1 MLYELKWDLALIGS
15 LICLGIGFVTFQTP
29 WIQGADEATAEGS
42 RPPDRTEGDVLLLLP
57 DGPAARATGLDE
69 LDCSYGW
76 YNSLW
81 QFYGSFATA
90 LTRNLS
96 PEFLA
101 GRNVVIVPRRV
112 ARAMPA
118 TGVGALA
125 EFARQ
130 GGQLILEQPGPG
142 WEQLTGVGATTG
154 SPQPARSITSVEGLA
169 ARGRMRTHL
178 PDVPLAGRLT
188 PAAPA
193 DPWPAG
199 PTLLD
204 VNGQPGLLANRHG
217 EGRVYTFLFEFGC
230 TITALQQGRPVEGM
244 RFSRRASGSD
254 SLIPTAERVADES
267 MLQAEAPLADL
278 LEHAVFHRLS
288 EFRPLPRLWPY
299 PDDAAGTFLVSHPTP
314 ADIRPTLGY
323 LDWANEQEAPATVFA
338 APDRLSEEEAALAA
352 NAGADMGL
360 LWVRGI
366 NRPRATR
373 SIGVGAIRPLARELS
388 LRDQLTMLDMKLPE
402 DSVPEVARVE
412 GARHRADWSTTF
424 RQLAA
429 ADLRVDNSFGPVAED
444 QYGYLFGTGYPFYP
458 VDRQG
463 LPLPILELPFV
474 MHGPNLSRD
483 RLRSMLRASQDYY
496 HQTLTISVPSYGM
509 RRTPSPDMLLAY
521 RDAFDLA
528 EDHDHWVTS
537 MSDLKE
543 FMSAR
548 RRSVLTSQWRAS
560 SQRLTISVNLKG
572 ARLESREGGAI
583 PGIAIPKSWRDHPIE
598 RLVIDGEDVSTRRL
612 TPSGPGH
619 ESILSLDPGRHT
631 VSVFYRQ
638 PPTATSDAG
647 VADGGSGR

>member
-1 MLYELKWDLALIGS
+1 MIYELKWDLVLIGS
-15 LICLGIGFVTFQTP
+15 MVCLAVGFFTFQTP
-29 WIQGADEATAEGS
+29 WIQTADEATTEGS

-57 DGPAARATGLDE
+57 DAPAARAGALDE

-101 GRNVVIVPRRV
+101 GRNAVIVPRRV

-118 TGVGALA
+118 TGVTALS
-125 EFARQ
+125 EFVRQ
-130 GGQLILEQPGPG
+130 GGQLILEQPGSG
-142 WEQLTGVGATTG
+142 WGQLTGVNRATG
-154 SPQPARSITSVEGLA
+154 SPQPARNITSVEGLA

-204 VNGQPGLLANRHG
+204 VNGQPGLLANRVG
-217 EGRVYTFLFEFGC
+217 QGRVYTFLFEFGC
-230 TITALQQGRPVEGM
+230 TITALQQGRPTENM
-244 RFSRRASGSD
+244 RFSRDRAEAD
-254 SLIPTAERVADES
+254 SLLPTARRTADES
-267 MLQAEAPLADL
+267 MMQAEAPLADL

-299 PDDAAGTFLVSHPTP
+299 PDDMAGAFLVAHPTP
-314 ADIRPTLGY
+314 ADIRPTMGY
-323 LDWANEQEAPATVFA
+323 LDWADENDAPSTVFVA
-338 APDRLSEEEAALAA
+338 ADRLSESEAALAER
-352 NAGADMGL
+352 AGADVGL
-360 LWVRGI
+360 LWIRGI
-366 NRPRATR
+366 ERPPATR
-373 SIGVGAIRPLARELS
+373 TIGLGAIRPLARELS
-388 LRDQLTMLDMKLPE
+388 LRDQLTMLDVKLPD
-402 DSVPEVARVE
+402 DSVPKVARVE
-412 GARHRADWSTTF
+412 GAHHRADWSTTF

-444 QYGYLFGTGYPFYP
+444 HHGYLFGTGFPFYP
-458 VDRQG
+458 IDRQG

-474 MHGPNLSRD
+474 LHGPNLSRD
-483 RLRSMLRASQDYY
+483 RLQSMLRDSADYY
-496 HQTLTISVPSYGM
+496 HQTVTISVPSYGM
-509 RRTPSPDMLLAY
+509 RKTPSADMLLAY

-528 EDHDHWVTS
+528 RKHDHWITT
-537 MSDLKE
+537 MTDLKD

-548 RRSVLTSQWRAS
+548 RRSVLTSQWQES
-560 SQRLTISVNLKG
+560 SRRLTISVNLKG
-572 ARLESREGGAI
+572 TRLDSREGGAI
-583 PGIAIPKSWRDHPIE
+583 PGIAIPRTWRDTPIE
-598 RLVIDGEDVSTRRL
+598 RLVIDGEEASLSRL
-612 TPSGPGH
+612 TPSGPGR

-631 VSVFYRQ
+631 VSVFYRR
-638 PPTATSDAG
+638 PPDASSDAG
-647 VADGGSGR
+647 VDDATTAR